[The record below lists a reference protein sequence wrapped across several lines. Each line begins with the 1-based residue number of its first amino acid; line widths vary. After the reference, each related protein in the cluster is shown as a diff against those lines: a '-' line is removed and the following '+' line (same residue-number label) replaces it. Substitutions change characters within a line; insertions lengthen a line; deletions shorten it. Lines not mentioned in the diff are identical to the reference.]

1 MGKKVL
7 LHNEAREAL
16 KKGIDTVAE
25 AVKVTLGPRG
35 RNVALDG
42 FSGPTI
48 TNDGVSIA
56 KDIELSDKFENMGAQ
71 IIREAAEK
79 TNDAAGDGTTTAT
92 TLTHAMITE
101 GLKKTAMG
109 VNGTLMKIG
118 IEKATADAVG
128 ILKKMA
134 QPVKGDE
141 IKHVASISAESEE
154 IGKIIA
160 ETIEKVGNDGVVTV
174 EEGQTMG
181 ISSEV
186 VEGMAFDRGYISP
199 YMVTNTDRM
208 EAEFKN
214 PAVILVDK
222 KVSTV
227 KEILPLV
234 EQIAQTGKK
243 DIVLIAE
250 DVDGEAL
257 ATFVV
262 NKLRGTLNVLAIK
275 SPGFGDRRKEMLED
289 IAITVGGTVISEE
302 KGMKLEEATL
312 DMIGSADMIRSKK
325 DETII
330 VGGKGDSKL
339 LEARVKQ
346 LKGLLEST
354 TSKFDSDKLQERIAK
369 LAGGVAVIKVGAV
382 TETEMKYLKHK
393 IEDAVQATKAAIEEG
408 IVPGGGSALAK
419 TAKELGLKASKTKE
433 EVRAGYDLVS
443 SALLVPMEQI
453 MINSGRESDA
463 RIIVQNVA
471 NGYYVDEKGEKKS
484 HVGLG
489 YDARADKYVDDMVK
503 AGIIDPV
510 KVTRNALQ
518 NAASAAA
525 IFLTTEVAI
534 ADEPENS
541 GASGGSMPAGMPG
554 MGGMP
559 GMM

>member
-16 KKGIDTVAE
+16 KKGIDIVAE

-42 FSGPTI
+42 FGGPTI

-79 TNDAAGDGTTTAT
+79 TNEAAGDGTTTAT
-92 TLTHAMITE
+92 TLAHAMITE

-118 IEKATADAVG
+118 IEKAAEDAVD

-141 IKHVASISAESEE
+141 IKHVAAISAESDE
-154 IGKIIA
+154 IGAIIA
-160 ETIEKVGNDGVVTV
+160 DTIDKVGNDGVVTV

-181 ISSEV
+181 ISSDV

-199 YMVTNTDRM
+199 YMVTNTERM
-208 EAEFKN
+208 EADFKD
-214 PAVILVDK
+214 PAIILVDK

-227 KEILPLV
+227 KEIIPLI
-234 EQIAQTGKK
+234 EQIAQSGKK

-262 NKLRGTLNVLAIK
+262 NKIRGAINVLAIK
-275 SPGFGDRRKEMLED
+275 APGFGDKRKEMLED
-289 IAITVGGTVISEE
+289 IAVTVGATVISEE
-302 KGMKLEEATL
+302 KGMKLEEAGL
-312 DMIGSADMIRSKK
+312 EVIGRADVVRSKK

-330 VGGKGDSKL
+330 VGGKGDKKAIA
-339 LEARVKQ
+339 ARVAQ
-346 LKGLLEST
+346 LKTQLENT
-354 TSKFDSDKLQERIAK
+354 TSKYDSEKLQERIAK
-369 LAGGVAVIKVGAV
+369 LSGGVAVIRVGAA

-419 TAKELGLKASKTKE
+419 TAKALGAKVEKAKDEMK
-433 EVRAGYDLVS
+433 AGYQLVAKS
-443 SALLVPMEQI
+443 LLMPMEQI
-453 MINSGRESDA
+453 LINAGQEDEA
-463 RIIVQNVA
+463 KVIVQNVA
-471 NGYYVDEKGEKKS
+471 SGYYVDAKGDK
-484 HVGLG
+484 HTHAGLG
-489 YDARADKYVDDMVK
+489 YDARKGEYVEDMIK

-534 ADEPENS
+534 ADEPGKDN
-541 GASGGSMPAGMPG
+541 GPTMGGGMPG
-554 MGGMP
+554 MGGMG

>member
-16 KKGIDTVAE
+16 KRGIDIVAE

-35 RNVALDG
+35 RNVALESFG
-42 FSGPTI
+42 VPTI

-71 IIREAAEK
+71 IIRQAAEK
-79 TNDAAGDGTTTAT
+79 TNEAAGDGTTTAT
-92 TLTHAMITE
+92 TLAHAMITE

-109 VNGTLMKIG
+109 VNGVLLKAG
-118 IEKATADAVG
+118 IEEATEVAIKELKA
-128 ILKKMA
+128 MA
-134 QPVKGDE
+134 RKVKGEE
-141 IKHVASISAESEE
+141 IKHVAAISAESDE
-154 IGKIIA
+154 IGSIIA
-160 ETIEKVGNDGVVTV
+160 DTIDKVGNDGVVTV

-181 ISSEV
+181 ISSDV

-199 YMVTNTDRM
+199 YMVTNTERM

-214 PAVILVDK
+214 PAIILYDG

-227 KEILPLV
+227 KAVLPLI

-262 NKLRGTLNVLAIK
+262 NKLRGALNVLAIK
-275 SPGFGDRRKEMLED
+275 APGFGDRRKEIMED
-289 IAITVGGTVISEE
+289 IAVTVGGTVISET
-302 KGMKLEEATL
+302 KGMKLEDAGL
-312 DMIGSADMIRSKK
+312 DMLGSADMVRSKK

-330 VGGKGDSKL
+330 VGGKGTKKAV
-339 LEARVKQ
+339 EARVAQ
-346 LKGLLEST
+346 LKAMLSGS
-354 TSKFDSDKLQERIAK
+354 TSKFDKEKLAERIAK
-369 LAGGVAVIKVGAV
+369 LSGGVAVIRVGAA

-408 IVPGGGSALAK
+408 IVPGGGATLAK
-419 TAKELGLKASKTKE
+419 VAKVVAEKAPAKARP
-433 EVRAGYDLVS
+433 EVQAAYDLVS
-443 SALLVPMEQI
+443 RALRVPMYQI
-453 MINSGRESDA
+453 LLNAGHEEKA
-463 RIIVQNVA
+463 YGIIEATATKEKV
-471 NGYYVDEKGEKKS
+471 GYNAKAEEM
-484 HVGLG
+484 
-489 YDARADKYVDDMVK
+489 VDDMFA

-534 ADEPENS
+534 ADEPKKDS
-541 GASGGSMPAGMPG
+541 DGAGAGMPG